1 MELKSVLRMRQS
13 CREYKE
19 GPVPAKV
26 LSEILD
32 AAQMSPVGMGRFD
45 MMHMKVITDKKVLE
59 HLGHNAAAFM
69 NRKDDPI
76 YGAPVVILVSASM
89 PEPHMVPM
97 VYMNA
102 GCMIENMMLA
112 ATDVGLG
119 SCYLLGAIA
128 ALNTNPEL
136 VAALKLPEEK
146 KPLAAVAIGYPK
158 APLQIRPIGEYK
170 ICVE

>member
-1 MELKSVLRMRQS
+1 MELKSAMRMRQS
-13 CREYKE
+13 CREYE
-19 GPVPAKV
+19 ERPVPAEV
-26 LSEILD
+26 LSNILD
-32 AAQMSPVGMGRFD
+32 AAQLSPVGMGRFD
-45 MMHMKVITDKKVLE
+45 MMHMKVITDKKLLGS
-59 HLGHNAAAFM
+59 LGHNAAAFM
-69 NRKDDPI
+69 KRDDDPI
-76 YGAPVVILVSASM
+76 YGAPAVILVSASM

-112 ATDVGLG
+112 AADAGLG
-119 SCYLLGAIA
+119 SCYLMGAIA

-136 VAALKLPEEK
+136 VAELKLPEDK

-158 APLQIRPIGEYK
+158 EPLQIRPSGEYK